1 MNRIHIFFKLRRRGA
16 ARSEPPETVCRE
28 RDKEGS
34 GPNPEEGN
42 LAKENWPQKKNGT
55 AKAKTKMKQEGG
67 KSKML
72 RSHQNEDKKGPTRL
86 SHMGAVED
94 KPSLAGVMNI

>member
-28 RDKEGS
+28 RYKEGS

-42 LAKENWPQKKNGT
+42 LAKENWPKKNM
-55 AKAKTKMKQEGG
+55 AQQRPRQK
-67 KSKML
+67 
-72 RSHQNEDKKGPTRL
+72 
-86 SHMGAVED
+86 
-94 KPSLAGVMNI
+94 